1 MMWRTIIIPFL
12 PACLLALSA
21 LAACGPTASPDVHRA
36 QPQPDAYAASYF
48 AGTDEIIGPDGPV
61 AATFVDAEYEQ
72 LRRPDAIA
80 PVYDPRFLSASE
92 ADLPAGELVIGLTVN
107 GDSRAYPAG
116 ILYHREMVNDTVGGV
131 PTLITWC
138 PLCYTALVHRRSVGD
153 TTLIFGNQGALY
165 KGAMTWYDHGAGSIW
180 SQPTG
185 EAIAGPLAGAQLTLI
200 PSQLTTWSQWR
211 AAHPDTRVL
220 TTATP
225 SQPYRGRQPGEQHVV
240 GVVIGDQAAAWPYP
254 AVVQRGRIDA
264 TVGDTPVRLW
274 QDDATGAIRATTA
287 DGSPREL
294 PAIIA
299 YRWAW
304 EKLYPADSL
313 R

>member
-1 MMWRTIIIPFL
+1 MIIIPFL
-12 PACLLALSA
+12 LASLLALA
-21 LAACGPTASPDVHRA
+21 TLGACGLTASPDVHRP
-36 QPQPDAYAASYF
+36 QPQPDPVVAYHL

-72 LRRPDAIA
+72 LRRPDAIG
-80 PVYDPRFLSASE
+80 PIYDPRFVPASATN
-92 ADLPAGELVIGLTVN
+92 LPDGEMVIGLTIN

-138 PLCYTALVHRRSVGD
+138 PLCYTALAHRRSVGND
-153 TTLIFGNQGALY
+153 TFTFGNQGALY
-165 KGAMTWYDHGAGSIW
+165 KGAMTWYDHSTGSVW

-185 EAIAGPLAGAQLTLI
+185 EAIAGPLAGARLTLM
-200 PSQLTTWSQWR
+200 PSQLTTWNQWR
-211 AAHPDTRVL
+211 AAHPETRVL

-225 SQPYRGRQPGEQHVV
+225 AQPYRGRQPGEQHVV
-240 GVVIGDQAAAWPYP
+240 GVVIGDAAAAWPYP
-254 AVVQRGRIDA
+254 AVIERGPIEA

-274 QDDATGAIRATTA
+274 RDDATGAIRATTA